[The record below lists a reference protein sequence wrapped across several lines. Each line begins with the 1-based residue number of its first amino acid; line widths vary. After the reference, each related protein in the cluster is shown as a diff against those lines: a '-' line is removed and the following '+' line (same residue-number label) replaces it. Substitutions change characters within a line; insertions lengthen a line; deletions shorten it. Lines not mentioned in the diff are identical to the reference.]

1 MNDSPTRTPTE
12 CLARQNEVDTDA
24 QPNARTGEPTTNDG
38 IDRRDF
44 SIPRSRKRHEV
55 DPGGRIHLC
64 ACGGLVPAG
73 LCPPFGTQACMERRL
88 RRRPSPQTAPSR
100 PMPAQF
106 SSHGV
111 PAATPCKR
119 PHLSMSTLRR
129 SRGSWKAGF
138 TSQLKSI

>member
-73 LCPPFGTQACMERRL
+73 LCPSLWDAGLYGAKAAQAPVPEDDTL
-88 RRRPSPQTAPSR
+88 PSNARTILVANPT
-100 PMPAQF
+100 
-106 SSHGV
+106 
-111 PAATPCKR
+111 ATPCKR
-119 PHLSMSTLRR
+119 TQLSISTLCR